1 MATMNEERKAW
12 LALLHR
18 LNLAAEDLIPEV
30 RQPFVLGTDP
40 DGRTVIVLGGGAELN
55 IRFANALERIARDMP
70 VPVKTELVG
79 QGTLFDA

>member
-30 RQPFVLGTDP
+30 RQPFALHEHDH
-40 DGRTVIVLGGGAELN
+40 RMVIALAGGAELN
-55 IRFANALERIARDMP
+55 IRFVNELERLARDLP
-70 VPVKTELVG
+70 KVEKPELVG